1 MKMEDEQII
10 YMTARKTA
18 LVGEVLLKVILLGAE
33 KLHEKYVDIRLGKRI
48 FSGETEWNKFMESL
62 DDVNIK
68 TLRYHEINLE
78 KYKEALEKY
87 NIGFSFYDHE
97 NGKVSFA
104 YYIRQEKILEKITN
118 DFLQKI
124 VKEDNILDKCKKDIN
139 SKTLEEKINYYKL
152 QEKQEIQAKA
162 KNFSKLAEKELTGFK
177 DMKIQG
183 EKKL

>member
-1 MKMEDEQII
+1 MEDEQVI

-18 LVGEVLLKVILLGAE
+18 LVGEVLLKVMLLGAE
-33 KLHEKYVDIRLGKRI
+33 KLHEKYVDLRLGKRV

-62 DDVNIK
+62 DEVNIK
-68 TLRYHEINLE
+68 TLRYNEINLE

-97 NGKVSFA
+97 NGKISFA

-124 VKEDNILDKCKKDIN
+124 VKDDNVLNKCKKDIS
-139 SKTLEEKINYYKL
+139 SKTLEDKINYFKQ
-152 QEKQEIQAKA
+152 QEKKEIQAKA
-162 KNFSKLAEKELTGFK
+162 KLEKKAKVK
-177 DMKIQG
+177 DIKIES